1 MKYRLI
7 VLEDNDIIRS
17 ALGQFFESLG
27 YEVYSFQDPS
37 LCPLYGKQFCDC
49 PLEHACSDV
58 ILSDINMLQVKGIDF
73 VKDMRQKGCKVKNIA
88 VMSGD
93 WTTEAIEQAGKFDI
107 KIFEK
112 PFDLEALKD
121 WLNKCEIGID
131 EDRKLS
137 NWADSG

>member
-1 MKYRLI
+1 
-7 VLEDNDIIRS
+7 
-17 ALGQFFESLG
+17 
-27 YEVYSFQDPS
+27 
-37 LCPLYGKQFCDC
+37 
-49 PLEHACSDV
+49 
-58 ILSDINMLQVKGIDF
+58 
-73 VKDMRQKGCKVKNIA
+73 
-88 VMSGD
+88 MSGD